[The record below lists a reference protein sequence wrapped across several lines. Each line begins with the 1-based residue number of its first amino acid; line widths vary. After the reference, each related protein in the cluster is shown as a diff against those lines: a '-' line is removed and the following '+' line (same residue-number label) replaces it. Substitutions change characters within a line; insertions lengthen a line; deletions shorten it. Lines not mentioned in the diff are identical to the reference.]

1 MEKIKIFDNLN
12 LSKDKD
18 FLRIIDNEK
27 IYYSEDIIKINQ
39 AGKNQERIFLLTNKH
54 IYNFKKKT
62 LKKKLPLTSIIGIS
76 YSSISDEFIIHGNN
90 DQYDYYYISENKII
104 IICLI
109 ILLYQEL
116 EDIIIPICEINE
128 KSLKLYS
135 TSEKDKKR
143 NNQITKMNLSFKINT
158 KSFVNKFRQLVEK
171 DETNKNNLENDSNL
185 KMNNYNNFSKESKI
199 KIDNFQII
207 KEISRDIFGP
217 IFLVKYLIDEKLYL
231 LKSISKEFLIENNLI
246 EKKILEKNILQL
258 FEYPFLN
265 KINFCFQKEEKI
277 FFCFNYIE
285 ANNLY
290 HELCICRFFPED
302 KVKFYA
308 SIIGLT
314 LEMLHQ
320 HKIIYRNFNLKNIL
334 ITKEGYLLFDKLH
347 NVKLIEDSDFNY
359 ITYCCD
365 NEYLAPEI
373 ILGFP
378 QSYISDW
385 WSYGI
390 IIYEMLFG
398 VPPFI
403 HENNND
409 LYDMILNNEI
419 IFPKKNNISAQAK
432 DLIEKLLIK
441 EKNERL
447 GFEGGFEVIKKHYFF
462 KGIDFDNLE
471 KKLLKSPFQPKIQ
484 DEINDKIKTDFS
496 SLNQNYKDFYQEYIN
511 QNRMEFLNKNQNKF
525 SEFYE

>member
-207 KEISRDIFGP
+207 KEISRDIFGS
-217 IFLVKYLIDEKLYL
+217 IFLVKCLIDEKLYL

-258 FEYPFLN
+258 FEYPFQFLLP
-265 KINFCFQKEEKI
+265 K
-277 FFCFNYIE
+277 
-285 ANNLY
+285 
-290 HELCICRFFPED
+290 R
-302 KVKFYA
+302 
-308 SIIGLT
+308 
-314 LEMLHQ
+314 
-320 HKIIYRNFNLKNIL
+320 RKNIF
-334 ITKEGYLLFDKLH
+334 LF
-347 NVKLIEDSDFNY
+347 
-359 ITYCCD
+359 
-365 NEYLAPEI
+365 
-373 ILGFP
+373 
-378 QSYISDW
+378 
-385 WSYGI
+385 
-390 IIYEMLFG
+390 
-398 VPPFI
+398 
-403 HENNND
+403 
-409 LYDMILNNEI
+409 
-419 IFPKKNNISAQAK
+419 
-432 DLIEKLLIK
+432 
-441 EKNERL
+441 
-447 GFEGGFEVIKKHYFF
+447 
-462 KGIDFDNLE
+462 
-471 KKLLKSPFQPKIQ
+471 
-484 DEINDKIKTDFS
+484 
-496 SLNQNYKDFYQEYIN
+496 
-511 QNRMEFLNKNQNKF
+511 
-525 SEFYE
+525 